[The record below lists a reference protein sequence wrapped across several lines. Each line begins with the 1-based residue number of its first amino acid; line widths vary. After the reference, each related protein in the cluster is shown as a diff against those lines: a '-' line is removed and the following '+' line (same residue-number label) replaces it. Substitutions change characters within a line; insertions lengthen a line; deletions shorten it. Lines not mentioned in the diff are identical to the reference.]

1 MSDRGESRIFVRR
14 GCTSKEWRH
23 WQWAKKFLKVNT
35 YIRNFISG
43 GGGVRTPCTL
53 PLDPPLIIIDGLFLH
68 LSRCLFLGP
77 INLLMSPKSVILSAF
92 SVRRTVESKAAVV
105 DFVGVT
111 PKRRPCRQTADYRR
125 QTVQTMSTVQTE
137 YFFSN
142 TWFTFF
148 SSTVTK

>member
-1 MSDRGESRIFVRR
+1 MFFIIFHDLIVFWFTCEFCSSFKLYLKALITVKCCCRRSRLSWVSSKSSSKSLSM
-14 GCTSKEWRH
+14 GCS
-23 WQWAKKFLKVNT
+23 
-35 YIRNFISG
+35 FIYLAAP
-43 GGGVRTPCTL
+43 R
-53 PLDPPLIIIDGLFLH
+53 LIMT
-68 LSRCLFLGP
+68 CLFLGP

-125 QTVQTMSTVQTE
+125 QTVQTMQTVQTE

-142 TWFTFF
+142 TWLTFF